1 MITHGILAEVSI
13 FRINDEIDLQSDK
26 PKKKVYFRDRSK

>member
-13 FRINDEIDLQSDK
+13 FRINDEIDLQSDH
-26 PKKKVYFRDRSK
+26 PKKKVYFRNRSK